1 MIPRSEYQP
10 YSAMLDGFNSG
21 YTLEA
26 VEQCTLYRI
35 IGGLVAGPASV
46 APDPTLDASAEGAK
60 AHSRRQPET
69 TGAAASKRRGQNDN
83 VGCAL

>member
-10 YSAMLDGFNSG
+10 YSAILDGFNSG

-46 APDPTLDASAEGAK
+46 APDPTLDASAE
-60 AHSRRQPET
+60 RQSPQQET
-69 TGAAASKRRGQNDN
+69 TRNNRGSS
-83 VGCAL
+83 VRETRPK